1 MTDVRD
7 YTKGETMK
15 VLVAEQIAASGI
27 AALKEKFDVTVKTD
41 LTPEQ
46 LVAEIPGYDAL
57 IVRSATHATREVIE
71 AGTSL
76 KIIGRAG
83 VGIDN
88 VDVDAATERGV
99 IVCNAPTSNIVSA
112 AEQTMALMLSM
123 ARKTPQ
129 ANASMKQGRWER
141 SKFTG
146 SELYEKTLA
155 IVGLGRIGSL
165 VAERA
170 RAFGMHL
177 IAYDP
182 YISEARAA
190 EMAVTLYPSVA
201 ELLPLADFIT
211 VHLPKTKETIGMFG
225 AEQFAAMKDGV
236 YLINTARG
244 GIYQPEALADA
255 LRSGKVAGS
264 AIDVFEV
271 EPCTDSPLI
280 EFDNAILTPH
290 LGASTSEAQDRAG
303 EQIAEYIIL
312 GLEGRMVPTAVNV
325 PPVPAEIIDRLRPY
339 IDLAQDMATMIAQL
353 ATGGVEKLD
362 IMTVGALADV
372 DTRIV
377 RTAALK
383 GLLARATD
391 EAVNFVNADYL
402 AEARGINVTETKRS
416 ETHDFVSMV
425 ILRAETP
432 HGPVE
437 IGAALVGKKDE
448 PRIVTLFGYD
458 LDMAFAKNMAFFLYK
473 DRPGMIGKVG
483 TILGNQ
489 GVNIATM
496 QVGRSGEGGQALM
509 ALTVDVQLS
518 DETLSQIVAEAGM
531 DNAWY
536 VQL

>member
-1 MTDVRD
+1 
-7 YTKGETMK
+7 MK
-15 VLVAEQIAASGI
+15 VLVAERIAASGI
-27 AALKEKFDVTVKTD
+27 GLLQEKFDVDVRTD

-46 LVAEIPGYDAL
+46 LVAEIGAYDAL
-57 IVRSATHATREVIE
+57 IVRSATRATREVIE
-71 AGTSL
+71 AGKNL

-83 VGIDN
+83 VGVDN
-88 VDVDAATERGV
+88 VDVEAATERGI

-112 AEQTMALMLSM
+112 AEQTMALMLAM

-129 ANASMKQGRWER
+129 ASASMKQCKWER

-146 SELYEKTLA
+146 AELYEKTLA
-155 IVGLGRIGSL
+155 IFGLGRIGSL

-170 RAFGMHL
+170 RSFGMNL
-177 IAYDP
+177 IGFDP

-190 EMAVTLYPSVA
+190 EMGITVYENVA
-201 ELLPLADFIT
+201 DILPLADFIT

-236 YLINTARG
+236 MLVNTARG
-244 GIYQPEALADA
+244 GIYQIDALADA
-255 LRSGKVAGS
+255 VRSGKIGGA
-264 AIDVFEV
+264 AIDVFEI
-271 EPCTDSPLI
+271 EPCTDSPLV
-280 EFDNAILTPH
+280 EFDNVILTPH

-303 EQIAEYIIL
+303 EQIAEYVAL

-325 PPVPAEIIDRLRPY
+325 APVSTEVMQQVGPY
-339 IDLAQDMATMIAQL
+339 IDLAQDMATIIAQL
-353 ATGGVEKLD
+353 AQGGVDEID
-362 IMTVGALADV
+362 IMTVGALSEL

-383 GLLARATD
+383 GLLTRATD

-402 AEARGINVTETKRS
+402 AEQRGIRVSETKRP
-416 ETHDFVSMV
+416 ETHDYVSMLV
-425 ILRAETP
+425 LRSTTP

-437 IGAALVGKKDE
+437 IGAALIGKNDE

-458 LDMAFAKNMAFFLYK
+458 IEVAPAKHMAVFRYP

-483 TILGNQ
+483 TILG
-489 GVNIATM
+489 GEGTNIGAM
-496 QVGRSGEGGQALM
+496 QVGRTEAGGQALM
-509 ALTVDVQLS
+509 VLTVDAPLS
-518 DETLSQIVAEAGM
+518 ADVLARIKSDAGM
-531 DNAWY
+531 DDAWY

>member
-1 MTDVRD
+1 ML
-7 YTKGETMK
+7 K
-15 VLVAEQIAASGI
+15 VLVAEKIAASGI
-27 AALKEKFDVTVKTD
+27 GLLQNKFDVEVRTD

-46 LVAEIPGYDAL
+46 LVAEIPAYDAL
-57 IVRSATHATREVIE
+57 IVRSATRATREVIE
-71 AGTSL
+71 AGVNL

-83 VGIDN
+83 VGVDN
-88 VDVDAATERGV
+88 VDVEAATERGI

-112 AEQTMALMLSM
+112 AEQTMALMLAM

-129 ANASMKQGRWER
+129 ANASMKLCKWER

-146 SELYEKTLA
+146 AELYEKTLA
-155 IVGLGRIGSL
+155 IFGLGRIGTL

-170 RAFGMHL
+170 RGFGMHL
-177 IAYDP
+177 IGFDP

-190 EMAVTLYPSVA
+190 EMGITVYSDVN
-201 ELLPLADFIT
+201 EILPLADFIT

-236 YLINTARG
+236 YLVNTARG
-244 GIYQPEALADA
+244 GIYQIDALADA
-255 LRSGKVAGS
+255 VRSGKVGGA

-280 EFDNAILTPH
+280 EFDNIILTPH

-303 EQIAEYIIL
+303 EQIAEYVAL

-325 PPVPAEIIDRLRPY
+325 APVPPEVMEKVGPY
-339 IDLAQDMATMIAQL
+339 IDLAQDMGTMLAQL
-353 ATGGVEKLD
+353 ASGGVDELD
-362 IMTVGALADV
+362 IMTVGALAEL

-383 GLLARATD
+383 GLLTRATD

-402 AEARGINVTETKRS
+402 AEQRGIRITETKRP
-416 ETHDFVSMV
+416 ETHDFVSML
-425 ILRAETP
+425 ILRAVTP

-437 IGAALVGKKDE
+437 IGSALIGKKDE
-448 PRIVTLFGYD
+448 PRIVSLYGYD
-458 LDMAFAKNMAFFLYK
+458 LDMSLSKHMAFFRYP

-483 TILGNQ
+483 TVLGAQ
-489 GVNIATM
+489 GINIGSM
-496 QVGRSGEGGQALM
+496 QVGRTEEGGQALM
-509 ALTVDVQLS
+509 AITVDTPLAS
-518 DETLSQIVAEAGM
+518 ELLGQIKTEAAM
-531 DNAWY
+531 DDAWY
-536 VQL
+536 VEL